1 MAVFGAHD
9 DARRA
14 FARHQPVALV
24 ERGVERE
31 VNAVDPVIFARG
43 AVAYI
48 FDLEADRHGA
58 ARRHFFGQG
67 EFGYTQVGFGIDDR
81 EARLA
86 KIALRQFERIFGE
99 LTEQSAVAAT
109 ADNIAGNRVP
119 AGGIGDHIDII
130 FALDAGRHREIH
142 RAAIAFAAAQRAV
155 GHLDRRNLLRP
166 RDIEYRILRNPDIVG
181 PVRSEEHT
189 SELQSL

>member
-81 EARLA
+81 EARL
-86 KIALRQFERIFGE
+86 
-99 LTEQSAVAAT
+99 
-109 ADNIAGNRVP
+109 
-119 AGGIGDHIDII
+119 
-130 FALDAGRHREIH
+130 
-142 RAAIAFAAAQRAV
+142 
-155 GHLDRRNLLRP
+155 
-166 RDIEYRILRNPDIVG
+166 
-181 PVRSEEHT
+181 RSEERRVGKECVST
-189 SELQSL
+189 FRSRWSPYN

>member
-1 MAVFGAHD
+1 MCDLSYCFLLMI
-9 DARRA
+9 RRPPRSTRTDTL
-14 FARHQPVALV
+14 FPYTTLCRS
-24 ERGVERE
+24 GGERE

-109 ADNIAGNRVP
+109 R
-119 AGGIGDHIDII
+119 
-130 FALDAGRHREIH
+130 
-142 RAAIAFAAAQRAV
+142 
-155 GHLDRRNLLRP
+155 
-166 RDIEYRILRNPDIVG
+166 
-181 PVRSEEHT
+181 
-189 SELQSL
+189 

>member
-1 MAVFGAHD
+1 MIRRPPRSTRTDTLFPYTTLFRSHD
-9 DARRA
+9 AARRA

-99 LTEQSAVAAT
+99 LTEQSAV
-109 ADNIAGNRVP
+109 
-119 AGGIGDHIDII
+119 
-130 FALDAGRHREIH
+130 
-142 RAAIAFAAAQRAV
+142 
-155 GHLDRRNLLRP
+155 DRKSTRLN
-166 RDIEYRILRNPDIVG
+166 
-181 PVRSEEHT
+181 SSH
-189 SELQSL
+189 